1 MIILAKFSDFTQY
14 VCVSQCR
21 WISLVL
27 VWIKSYN
34 STNWVQCFKWT
45 KAVSL
50 NKFIRPEKQQKK
62 PNPPDLIITME
73 QVKQHGTD
81 TWVTR
86 CQRATDRSTSV
97 NSVIRSAAF
106 STWRL
111 ITHGLYIVQSHA
123 ASFCPLDKCWDDAPR
138 QSQPPIHRRV
148 QGLVLH
154 ANTFIG

>member
-45 KAVSL
+45 KAASL
-50 NKFIRPEKQQKK
+50 NKFIRPEKQQKTQIHPIWSSPWNK
-62 PNPPDLIITME
+62 LSNTA
-73 QVKQHGTD
+73 Q
-81 TWVTR
+81 WVTC